1 MKLFSDDA
9 KKSRPTL
16 EEAER
21 AANSNLK
28 ALAASQ
34 QAAFSEWLQNRGP
47 LKTAGE
53 IARIDF
59 EDAKDSRLP
68 NRAAEKS
75 PAMLRGENT
84 LVDGVS
90 GKAVKLSGDD
100 ALDIPGGNFNRVDP
114 FTISLWIQTPDV
126 KERAVVL
133 HRSKAWTDA
142 ASRGFE
148 LLIEEGK
155 LKWSLIRFWPG
166 DAASIRCK
174 QPLQPKQ
181 WTHVVV
187 SSDGSGSA
195 AGLRIQING
204 EKAAVDVIKDTLSR
218 DINPG
223 RESITLGERMR
234 DRGFKNGLVDDV
246 RVFERELSRLEMLAT
261 FDASRAGA
269 LFSKP
274 TGELSAVERADLEE
288 YFLKTQAPDYAAG
301 LAQLKAARTALV
313 KLLDAQ
319 KEIMVMRELPSPKKA
334 FVLFRGQYDQRRDE
348 VFADTPESLP
358 AFPREKPRNRLGL
371 ANWLTDPQHPL
382 LARVTVNRIWQG
394 FFGRGLVK
402 TSEDFG
408 SQGSQPEYQEVLDW
422 LSRHFIDSG
431 WDIKGLVRTIVLS
444 KTYRQDSSADPRLIA
459 DDPENALLARGPR
472 FRLPAETIRD
482 TFLSASGILS
492 KKIGGPPVSPY
503 EMSEAFR
510 PSAADSGDGALR
522 RSLYTRW
529 RRTSPPPAMMA
540 FDASRRAVCSAKRE
554 RTNTPLQ
561 ALILLNGP
569 QYVEAARILGERLQT
584 GFGQDLRALTDELF
598 VLCLSRFPD
607 EREREIAALLYAEQL
622 SHFRAHPAEAESL
635 LKIGSVPRKAG
646 LPAAETAAATVL
658 AQALLNHDGSVVK
671 Q

>member
-1 MKLFSDDA
+1 
-9 KKSRPTL
+9 
-16 EEAER
+16 
-21 AANSNLK
+21 
-28 ALAASQ
+28 
-34 QAAFSEWLQNRGP
+34 
-47 LKTAGE
+47 
-53 IARIDF
+53 
-59 EDAKDSRLP
+59 
-68 NRAAEKS
+68 
-75 PAMLRGENT
+75 
-84 LVDGVS
+84 
-90 GKAVKLSGDD
+90 
-100 ALDIPGGNFNRVDP
+100 
-114 FTISLWIQTPDV
+114 
-126 KERAVVL
+126 
-133 HRSKAWTDA
+133 
-142 ASRGFE
+142 
-148 LLIEEGK
+148 
-155 LKWSLIRFWPG
+155 
-166 DAASIRCK
+166 
-174 QPLQPKQ
+174 
-181 WTHVVV
+181 
-187 SSDGSGSA
+187 
-195 AGLRIQING
+195 
-204 EKAAVDVIKDTLSR
+204 
-218 DINPG
+218 
-223 RESITLGERMR
+223 
-234 DRGFKNGLVDDV
+234 
-246 RVFERELSRLEMLAT
+246 
-261 FDASRAGA
+261 
-269 LFSKP
+269 
-274 TGELSAVERADLEE
+274 
-288 YFLKTQAPDYAAG
+288 
-301 LAQLKAARTALV
+301 
-313 KLLDAQ
+313 
-319 KEIMVMRELPSPKKA
+319 MVMRELPSPKKA

-358 AFPREKPRNRLGL
+358 AFPSEKPRNRLGL

-394 FFGRGLVK
+394 FFGRGIVK
-402 TSEDFG
+402 TSDDFG

-622 SHFRAHPAEAESL
+622 SHFRSHPAEAESL